1 MPMKYLNV
9 YTNHEIMEE
18 NVKLIESL
26 LDRATDY
33 GKTSLELLKLKS
45 LDKTSDAVSSFV
57 PHSFVFI
64 LIASFTIFFNLGL
77 AFWLGEILGKIWYGF
92 FVVAAFYGLTG
103 IFVHVFM
110 HKWLK
115 TTLRNYIIKQ
125 VLK

>member
-1 MPMKYLNV
+1 MKYLNV